1 MLQLALISLA
11 NRTPLDLFV
20 SKEINLELNI
30 CWLLKMQTQQAE
42 DKKPHLR
49 RQLPLCRSPYGN
61 YPLYTKFF
69 SDILLKN
76 Q

>member
-1 MLQLALISLA
+1 
-11 NRTPLDLFV
+11 
-20 SKEINLELNI
+20 
-30 CWLLKMQTQQAE
+30 MQTQQAE

-61 YPLYTKFF
+61 YPLYTEFF
-69 SDILLKN
+69 TDILLKN